1 MSSLSCYCLKVLSF
15 LLLILVSLETVSA
28 IPNPSAVYCME
39 MGYNYTIIKLEDGSE
54 IGYCIFPDNTSC
66 PAWDFYAGICGQNWS
81 YCAKNG
87 WLTIAMTDGKDP
99 YSPYYSACAV
109 RVKGVTKGYLEESS
123 IGNLK
128 IIGSVS
134 KLMNLP
140 EKLKSM
146 SSSDIKEKYETKK
159 SEESKEYISKV
170 FKTMSLPS
178 EFDWRSYNGANWVTP
193 VKDQGNCGSCW
204 AFASIGGIEA
214 MINIIEDNPD
224 FDVDLSEQYLVS
236 DCFGAGDC
244 SGVTPATFRA
254 GHVLPFIKN
263 HGVPDECC
271 YPYIARDSSC
281 SDRCGDWSKRLWKI
295 DDFGIIDT
303 TDIKKYLV
311 TFGPIVTSMY
321 WEDDTPDRWD
331 SNGVYHCRNIH
342 NTTNHAILIVGYND
356 TGGYWIVKNSWG
368 ANWGPDSNGF
378 FKLGYGEC
386 GLGSDSSQYIYM
398 LKKFP
403 QKTTA
408 ESFEVTTGSY
418 SGSLSNT
425 YTKDGS
431 YLTLEEKCGLIG
443 CDGLDSVFTFK
454 IPVEYASGYLDIIM
468 HVKST
473 EKDFKLYVWNTQT
486 NSWEY
491 VSDIPGQCKTNE
503 FGDSKKINWH
513 MVKYRLCNSKEEC
526 YKYIDDDRYLKLK
539 FYHAPCTIC
548 NKDYIYIDWLFIGW
562 KNVIEKGLE
571 WLRSQQNPDGS
582 WTYSG
587 RVTEE
592 NVGLTAMATAAFLNY
607 GIDENDPTVRK
618 AIDWILSKQ
627 QADGKITNGWYHN
640 YDTSLAVLA
649 LVATRNESYYDEIK
663 KAVDFLIELQNDED
677 EGYTPDNKYY
687 GGWPYCEGI
696 EVDEW
701 WGGWADLS
709 NSQFTMLAL
718 HYAEQFNPN
727 DKIVPDEVWD
737 KAEIFVTRC
746 QNREESN
753 PDYNFYDDGGFI
765 YQPGSTIWAGGRSY
779 ASMTTAGLWGLYTC
793 GVSRTD
799 GRVMDAWE
807 WIENNYHI
815 DQNYPIG
822 NQFLYYYLYGLAK
835 ACVLWDVTEI
845 GGHDWYQEMSEFL
858 INKQED
864 DGHWE
869 GTDPWE
875 EPDTVATCWAL
886 LALESKVIPKN
897 TYLVFEVRSPADL
910 HVYDP
915 MGRHVG
921 INYTTGGVDIEIPGA
936 NYSGPGTEPQ
946 IINITN
952 PIAGTYR
959 VKLVGR
965 EEGNYTYTVRGLIGD
980 RVVSEYSYEGYI
992 KPGEEQESRS
1002 IVSAIAGAITVETN
1016 ALPIANADGPYHG
1029 YVGEPITFNGTG
1041 SYDPDGTIVSYEWD
1055 LDGDGEFDD
1064 AFGANPTVIFNETY
1078 SGNISL
1084 RVTDDKGAT
1093 DIDNTTLTVAVAADT
1108 EPPTIESVTLDTYI
1122 NIPNSSFHV
1131 TVEATDN
1138 VGVTAVTAD
1147 GVTL

>member
-1 MSSLSCYCLKVLSF
+1 IYFDHKPTSDEIRELNDLS
-15 LLLILVSLETVSA
+15 VSLDMDYWTPPVGSHPYGFVPAVIPANMSLIEKVASLDFVVRISSAEKPIVPFLDESVPATRADIIRDIGIYGNRYNGSGVRVAVIDTGYDCLNNQYLKEPTDRHHYIPLWFDDENIADEDGHGTHVAGIIVNSNDTYKGIAPGVDLIILDIHTQNHPLPGIGEVYHDLVVPIRDAVDKYDADVISISYGTYKDIASHRNGEDAVSHEVDYAKSKGATVIVSA
-28 IPNPSAVYCME
+28 GNDADDNKHIHGVIPAGTCITYRINTLENSTPHFYLVWNNSSVDLDFQLYRDGQLVYKPGDT
-39 MGYNYTIIKLEDGSE
+39 GYH
-54 IGYCIFPDNTSC
+54 DN
-66 PAWDFYAGICGQNWS
+66 WN
-81 YCAKNG
+81 
-87 WLTIAMTDGKDP
+87 LDGKGFLDDNLEP
-99 YSPYYSACAV
+99 TSPFRTGEDWTIEIINNGDSDQEFDLYQDNYGAGVTFVDATSDRTLTAPAVAEGAIAVGSYVTKSRWTDYTGQVWTYTPSV
-109 RVKGVTKGYLEESS
+109 RVGELSPFSS
-123 IGNLK
+123 RGPTLDGRIKPEIVAPGQA
-128 IIGSVS
+128 IVS
-134 KLMNLP
+134 A
-140 EKLKSM
+140 
-146 SSSDIKEKYETKK
+146 SSRDA
-159 SEESKEYISKV
+159 
-170 FKTMSLPS
+170 
-178 EFDWRSYNGANWVTP
+178 SYDDRTV
-193 VKDQGNCGSCW
+193 
-204 AFASIGGIEA
+204 
-214 MINIIEDNPD
+214 
-224 FDVDLSEQYLVS
+224 VDT
-236 DCFGAGDC
+236 G
-244 SGVTPATFRA
+244 T
-254 GHVLPFIKN
+254 HFI
-263 HGVPDECC
+263 
-271 YPYIARDSSC
+271 
-281 SDRCGDWSKRLWKI
+281 
-295 DDFGIIDT
+295 
-303 TDIKKYLV
+303 
-311 TFGPIVTSMY
+311 
-321 WEDDTPDRWD
+321 D
-331 SNGVYHCRNIH
+331 SNGGSPGGTITELTSGWVVMQGTSMAAPHVTGAVALLIQEFRELYGRDPTPDEVKKIITLTA
-342 NTTNHAILIVGYND
+342 NTTDLPQNFNRNA
-356 TGGYWIVKNSWG
+356 WG
-368 ANWGPDSNGF
+368 AG
-378 FKLGYGEC
+378 KLDVYRA
-386 GLGSDSSQYIYM
+386 LRDA
-398 LKKFP
+398 P
-403 QKTTA
+403 
-408 ESFEVTTGSY
+408 
-418 SGSLSNT
+418 
-425 YTKDGS
+425 
-431 YLTLEEKCGLIG
+431 LI
-443 CDGLDSVFTFK
+443 
-454 IPVEYASGYLDIIM
+454 M
-468 HVKST
+468 
-473 EKDFKLYVWNTQT
+473 
-486 NSWEY
+486 
-491 VSDIPGQCKTNE
+491 
-503 FGDSKKINWH
+503 
-513 MVKYRLCNSKEEC
+513 
-526 YKYIDDDRYLKLK
+526 
-539 FYHAPCTIC
+539 
-548 NKDYIYIDWLFIGW
+548 
-562 KNVIEKGLE
+562 GLE

-587 RVTEE
+587 EE
-592 NVGLTAMATAAFLNY
+592 NVGLTAMATLAFLNY

-980 RVVSEYSYEGYI
+980 R
-992 KPGEEQESRS
+992 
-1002 IVSAIAGAITVETN
+1002 
-1016 ALPIANADGPYHG
+1016 
-1029 YVGEPITFNGTG
+1029 
-1041 SYDPDGTIVSYEWD
+1041 
-1055 LDGDGEFDD
+1055 
-1064 AFGANPTVIFNETY
+1064 
-1078 SGNISL
+1078 
-1084 RVTDDKGAT
+1084 
-1093 DIDNTTLTVAVAADT
+1093 
-1108 EPPTIESVTLDTYI
+1108 
-1122 NIPNSSFHV
+1122 
-1131 TVEATDN
+1131 
-1138 VGVTAVTAD
+1138 
-1147 GVTL
+1147 